1 MVPCEGAGM
10 KIAEKIFYWL
20 LFSFIVYLLF
30 EVIRKI
36 IGGSLGFEEL
46 VIGLLLANIGYSFYI
61 NSQLSEHIGWHKGKN
76 EN

>member
-1 MVPCEGAGM
+1 M